1 MVDKFE
7 EYKLF
12 VEDTARFSERRQTV
26 SNIYVAVNS
35 VILSA
40 VAFLSKDAGF
50 VPIWRAFVVML
61 VMAAGIVVCMQWY
74 KLILKY
80 KVLVGFRIRQLRL
93 IEETEEMAG
102 SHQMYHQEDKLYPVD
117 GEGHVK
123 SGEGLNFSDREIW
136 LPRVFLIVYSV
147 FLLGFVVMLLFA
159 RALM

>member
-40 VAFLSKDAGF
+40 VAFLVKDAGF
-50 VPIWRAFVVML
+50 VPVWRAFVVML
-61 VMAAGIVVCMQWY
+61 VMAAGIVICMQWY

-80 KVLVGFRIRQLRL
+80 KRLIAFRIRHLRA
-93 IEETEEMAG
+93 IEETEAMVG
-102 SHQMYHQEDKLYPVD
+102 SYQMYHREDELYPVD
-117 GEGHVK
+117 DAGHVK
-123 SGEGLNFSDREIW
+123 SGEGLNFSDRELW

-147 FLLGFVVMLLFA
+147 FLLGFVFMLLFA